1 MQLHIIQVIRTVKLG
16 QLFLPGVITCYNFDP
31 LHCLNLSPNSMD
43 QEGKNF
49 IDISHENLVLDCQKG
64 IVISVYNNFNY

>member
-1 MQLHIIQVIRTVKLG
+1 
-16 QLFLPGVITCYNFDP
+16 
-31 LHCLNLSPNSMD
+31 MD

-64 IVISVYNNFNY
+64 IVILVYNNFNYYQLSQSSNYFSPLQVLTVLNNH